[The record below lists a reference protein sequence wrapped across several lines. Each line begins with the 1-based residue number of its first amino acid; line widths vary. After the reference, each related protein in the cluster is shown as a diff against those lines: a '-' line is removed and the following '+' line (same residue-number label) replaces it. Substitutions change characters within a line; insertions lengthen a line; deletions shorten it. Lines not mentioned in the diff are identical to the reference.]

1 MAFENGDR
9 DVAVAWWR
17 KSIRLGHVP
26 SMRALAGLL
35 LEQPTDKTNS
45 TDMEEN
51 DEEEAIGL
59 LTSAVE
65 SGDADALVMLGRY
78 HEERVKLLLQQQHQR
93 MLQDAF
99 IDEEQAEQLL
109 EKIDRERDASIRC
122 FEQAASMGHVEAM
135 FLAAQSWHSQ
145 QQFAAALEFYT
156 MAAKHGH
163 MLSRVMCARYRIA
176 GHGGLQPVPE
186 KAYKELL
193 ICAEEHQCVDA
204 YNTLAQCHEL
214 GIGTAQ
220 DDRFALQWYLR
231 SAEATQDAE
240 AMFRIGRMHAQGRV
254 LAKQVDGEQDD
265 SHHPDFEA
273 FQWFQF
279 ACEAKNHP
287 RAHYHLGLY
296 HLHGIVLES
305 TSSTPR
311 ILVPVDH
318 MLACHHLEQAAV
330 QDDCEAMVELGQLL
344 MSSEEPTHA
353 NAGLAWLE
361 RAAQLGSTVAQCELG
376 KLYHTGISNSNA
388 TIEQNHE
395 KAYDYFCRAAQQD
408 NEPTA
413 ILFLGS
419 YYEHGIHVA
428 ANVDEARR
436 CYAWALE
443 QQPGWWLAELALA
456 KLLHANSQSQSEAY
470 ALFQAAQNHAPPHA
484 QTSATLMVALYELY
498 GWAGVLPNPT
508 QAATTLIEL
517 AESGEPRAY
526 FHVAQCYDH
535 GRGVQQDRSKA
546 FNWYMRAVEAHLQ
559 HDDDLQDDYQE
570 QEIADAAFRL
580 AEYYYHGWGVTVDQD
595 RAKELYCIANEHGN
609 KKLLN

>member
-1 MAFENGDR
+1 M
-9 DVAVAWWR
+9 
-17 KSIRLGHVP
+17 
-26 SMRALAGLL
+26 
-35 LEQPTDKTNS
+35 
-45 TDMEEN
+45 
-51 DEEEAIGL
+51 
-59 LTSAVE
+59 
-65 SGDADALVMLGRY
+65 
-78 HEERVKLLLQQQHQR
+78 
-93 MLQDAF
+93 
-99 IDEEQAEQLL
+99 
-109 EKIDRERDASIRC
+109 
-122 FEQAASMGHVEAM
+122 
-135 FLAAQSWHSQ
+135 
-145 QQFAAALEFYT
+145 
-156 MAAKHGH
+156 
-163 MLSRVMCARYRIA
+163 
-176 GHGGLQPVPE
+176 
-186 KAYKELL
+186 
-193 ICAEEHQCVDA
+193 
-204 YNTLAQCHEL
+204 
-214 GIGTAQ
+214 
-220 DDRFALQWYLR
+220 R

-361 RAAQLGSTVAQCELG
+361 RAAQLGSTIAQCELG

-595 RAKELYCIANEHGN
+595 RAKELYCIANEHG
-609 KKLLN
+609 K